1 MNHLKVMF
9 IILIVLL
16 VPIIGWAGNVVV
28 LLSRTLPPYEQA
40 WQGLSQAGGLPLQK
54 ANMEGNADKG
64 KEIVQKLDPAAT
76 DLLITIGSEATL
88 MAQQNIGTIPVVY
101 TMVLE
106 EPNFTGKVS
115 AGVLMKV
122 KVGSQLE
129 VMTKLIPNGKG
140 IGVLYHPQ
148 YTAGVINEARQQ
160 VKSFNTTLVPIAV
173 ENISDITPALG
184 KMTADNISMLWM
196 VVDPLMAKPAAVQ
209 LLIAHS
215 LKEKLPLFA
224 LSSFHVKAGA
234 FAAISVDYK
243 DIGAQTADLAKNIL
257 ANPHSQSAQYPRHL
271 FLYVNSDTMSKIG
284 LQQLPTVPGVD
295 VIKQ

>member
-1 MNHLKVMF
+1 MHFIKATLTLF
-9 IILIVLL
+9 IILFSQSL
-16 VPIIGWAGNVVV
+16 GWAGNVVV

-40 WQGLSQAGGLPLQK
+40 WDGLSQAGGLNLQK
-54 ANMEGNADKG
+54 TNMEGNADKG
-64 KEIVQKLDPAAT
+64 KEIIQGLKPENT
-76 DLLITIGSEATL
+76 DLLVTIGSEATL
-88 MAQQNIGTIPVVY
+88 IAQQNIGTIPVVY

-106 EPNFTGKVS
+106 EPNFAGKAS

-122 KVGSQLE
+122 KIGSQLE
-129 VMTKLIPNGKG
+129 VMSKLIPNSKG

-148 YTAGVINEARQQ
+148 YTSTVINEARQQ
-160 VKSFNTTLVPIAV
+160 VKAFNTTLVPIAV

-184 KMTADNISMLWM
+184 KMTSENIGMLWM
-196 VVDPLMAKPAAVQ
+196 VVDPLMAKPQAVQ
-209 LLIAHS
+209 LLIAHA

-243 DIGAQTADLAKNIL
+243 DIGVQTADLAKKIL
-257 ANPHSQSAQYPRHL
+257 ANPHHRAAEYPRHL
-271 FLYVNSDTMSKIG
+271 FIYVNSDTMNKIG
-284 LQQLPTVPGVD
+284 IHQLPEIPGVK